1 MDPCYIL
8 VCSMTLNTL
17 LNNLIYYIITNLLLV
32 ITVCMKIL

>member
-1 MDPCYIL
+1 MDPSYIL
-8 VCSMTLNTL
+8 VCSLTIYL